1 MPCTAKTDNN
11 TKVNILE
18 AELFFKSHFISADA
32 EKNNLYNVFDAALN
46 THQSAKKYWRLFA
59 ITEVLRKNF
68 TGGGR
73 LLEHE

>member
-32 EKNNLYNVFDAALN
+32 EK
-46 THQSAKKYWRLFA
+46 T
-59 ITEVLRKNF
+59 TF
-68 TGGGR
+68 TMSLMR
-73 LLEHE
+73 H